1 MWSTVLGRAG
11 RIGKWASRV
20 LAGVVMLGFAG
31 GLPQAQAQAQIQSG
45 TRGAEAVPG
54 SPAQITLTF
63 APIVKAA
70 APAVVNVFTQ
80 RVVREARVSPLFN
93 DPFFQRFFGGQGMN
107 VPQRERVQRS
117 LGSGVILGED
127 GVIVTNAH
135 VVKDAEEITVA
146 LNDRREFAAELVGI
160 DERVDLAVLRVKADE
175 PLPTLP
181 IAEDAGPLEVG
192 DLVLAIGNPFGVG
205 QTVTNGIVSAL
216 ARTTVG
222 ISDFRSFI
230 QTDAAI
236 NPGNSGGALV
246 DVSGKLVGINTAIYS
261 QDGGS
266 VGIGFAIPVEMV
278 KAVVAGILADGHVSR
293 PWFGADGQ
301 TVTRDLAGSLGLD
314 RPIGV
319 AITEVIQGGPADKA
333 GLLSGDVV
341 LSVDGR
347 PVVDADALKYRIA
360 VRRPGDKVPVHILR
374 NGKDKTLT
382 LTLAPLPETPARDTT
397 MLDGPNPFAG
407 AEVAN
412 MNPALAEELG
422 LDAARPGVTVLRI
435 RQGAIAVRAG
445 LRPGDRVLEV
455 NGAAIKSV
463 SALREVVNQEQRRW
477 IILLDRNGRTLRLAL
492 GG

>member
-1 MWSTVLGRAG
+1 M
-11 RIGKWASRV
+11 
-20 LAGVVMLGFAG
+20 MLGLVG
-31 GLPQAQAQAQIQSG
+31 GAVDAQAQSAPAQAG
-45 TRGAEAVPG
+45 ARGVDVVPG

-117 LGSGVILGED
+117 LGSGVILGAD

-160 DERVDLAVLRVKADE
+160 DERVDLAVLRVKTDA
-175 PLPTLP
+175 PLPTMP
-181 IAEDAGPLEVG
+181 IADDRTPLEVG

-205 QTVTNGIVSAL
+205 QTVTSGIVSAL

-246 DVSGKLVGINTAIYS
+246 DVAGKLVGINTAIYS
-261 QDGGS
+261 RDGGS

-278 KAVVAGILADGHVSR
+278 KAVMAGILADGHVSR
-293 PWFGADGQ
+293 PWLGADGQ
-301 TVTRDLAGSLGLD
+301 TVTQDLAGHLGLD

-319 AITEVIQGGPADKA
+319 AITEVTKGGPAAKA
-333 GLLSGDVV
+333 GLESGDVV

-360 VRRPGDKVPVHILR
+360 VRRPGDKVPVDILR
-374 NGKDKTLT
+374 NGNKKTLT
-382 LTLAPLPETPARDTT
+382 LTLAALPEIPARDTT
-397 MLDGPNPFAG
+397 TLDGPNPFAG

-412 MNPALAEELG
+412 MNPALAEEVG

-435 RQGAIAVRAG
+435 RQGAVAQRAG
-445 LRPGDRVLEV
+445 FRPGDRILEV
-455 NGAAIKSV
+455 NGTAVDEV
-463 SALREVVNQEQRRW
+463 STLRQLVKRQQPRW
-477 IILLDRNGRTLRLAL
+477 IILLDRNGQTLQLAL
-492 GG
+492 RG